1 MIFESYFDDD
11 ESFSEMEFNKIVKE
25 FNLIPDFILSRD
37 DDKIIINEIWSS
49 PKNTVSVDRIYEF
62 DTFFIDMVPDVI
74 KKRVLEEVL
83 QIYVNDEN
91 YEEAVIVRDMLKIY

>member
-62 DTFFIDMVPDVI
+62 DTFFIDMVPEVI